1 MTPEIPLDGGY
12 TNAGLVVRV
21 DETVRRPCSGPGTH
35 ALLRHLERVGFDG
48 APRLLG
54 VDERGREVLSFV
66 PGRAAILPYEP
77 WSLSDEALAS
87 VAELLR
93 RYHDAT
99 RSFDRAGLDWPVRV
113 PAAFAG
119 GAICHND
126 PNLDNVVFRD
136 GRAVALIDFDL
147 ACPGSEV
154 WDVACAARLWAPLR
168 EEGDVPA
175 PLRRRTLDRLRL
187 FLDAYGLP
195 ERERG
200 RVIDAAAVAHGWCY
214 RIVRD
219 AVEHG
224 HPTFRRMW
232 TDGGRS
238 LADRTARFLADRAPE
253 LRAGVEPTRAARR
266 A

>member
-1 MTPEIPLDGGY
+1 VSETPLDGGY

-21 DETVRRPCSGPGTH
+21 GDTVRRPRSSPATH

-54 VDERGREVLSFV
+54 VDERDREILSFI

-77 WSLSDEALAS
+77 WALTDDALVS

-93 RYHDAT
+93 RYHDAV
-99 RSFDRAGLDWPVRV
+99 RSFDPAGLDWPVTL
-113 PAAFAG
+113 PAAHRG
-119 GAICHND
+119 GLLCHND

-147 ACPGSEV
+147 ACPGEAA
-154 WDVACAARLWAPLR
+154 WDVACASRLWAPLR
-168 EEGDVPA
+168 EPGDTPA
-175 PLRRRTLDRLRL
+175 PLRGRTLERLRL

-195 ERERG
+195 DGERA
-200 RVIDAAAVAHGWCY
+200 RVVDAAAVAHAWCY

-219 AVEHG
+219 AGEHG

-232 TDGGRS
+232 TGGGS
-238 LADRTARFLADRAPE
+238 SVAERTAGFLAGHGAQ
-253 LRAGVEPTRAARR
+253 LRAGVAATRAGS
-266 A
+266 

>member
-1 MTPEIPLDGGY
+1 MNETPLDGGY

-21 DETVRRPCSGPGTH
+21 GDTVRRPRASPATH

-54 VDERGREVLSFV
+54 VDDQGREMLSFI

-77 WSLSDEALAS
+77 WALTDDALVS

-93 RYHDAT
+93 RYHDAV
-99 RSFDRAGLDWPVRV
+99 RSFDPAGPEWPVTL
-113 PAAFAG
+113 PAAYRG
-119 GAICHND
+119 GLVCHND

-147 ACPGSEV
+147 ACPGTAV
-154 WDVACAARLWAPLR
+154 WDVACASRLWSPLR
-168 EEGDVPA
+168 ETPDVPPA
-175 PLRRRTLDRLRL
+175 LRGRTLDRLRL

-195 ERERG
+195 ERER
-200 RVIDAAAVAHGWCY
+200 VAMVEAAVVAHAWCY

-232 TDGGRS
+232 TGGGRS
-238 LADRTARFLADRAPE
+238 LAERTAGFLAGHATE
-253 LRAGVEPTRAARR
+253 LRAGVAAIRASGG
-266 A
+266 

>member
-1 MTPEIPLDGGY
+1 MRETPLDGGY

-21 DETVRRPCSGPGTH
+21 DDTVRRPVSGPATH

-54 VDERGREVLSFV
+54 VDEQGREALSFI

-77 WSLSDEALAS
+77 WALTDEALVS

-93 RYHDAT
+93 RYHDAV
-99 RSFDRAGLDWPVRV
+99 RSFDPAGLDWPVAL
-113 PAAFAG
+113 PAAYRG
-119 GAICHND
+119 GVICHND

-147 ACPGSEV
+147 ACPGTEV
-154 WDVACAARLWAPLR
+154 WDIACASRLWSPLR
-168 EEGDVPA
+168 ETPDVPA
-175 PLRRRTLDRLRL
+175 TLRGRTLERLRL
-187 FLDAYGLP
+187 FLDAYGVP

-200 RVIDAAAVAHGWCY
+200 AVVEAAATAHAWCY

-232 TDGGRS
+232 TGGGSS
-238 LADRTARFLADRAPE
+238 LAERTAAFLAGHAAE
-253 LRAGVEPTRAARR
+253 LRAGVAVTRAPGG
-266 A
+266 